1 VSRGLDGR
9 SVDQLK
15 FKTNHCCP
23 NNSQILSFRSRTRR
37 RNLPFHGARKAIS
50 NANIL
55 APANRIQPRMTQSL
69 RTALIFFYVLLLQT
83 AVAAQPA
90 DSTLDDGLKLLEES
104 RTTLDETALSRAQ
117 EYFGKLTQQHPENAV
132 YFYELARVESY
143 RSSAFSMRNDKK
155 KAEHALDEAM
165 ASVQQSLK
173 LNEKSPDAHSLL
185 ADLYGRKIGF
195 GVGMFAGPKY
205 GPKVKS
211 ENERAQEL
219 DPNSARVFASLGRQ
233 YFMAPH
239 MFGGDID
246 KAVESLRKSTQL
258 DPNFDETYVWLAI
271 ALRKKGDEA
280 GAEQALQQALK
291 LNPRSVFAKSTAE
304 KH

>member
-1 VSRGLDGR
+1 
-9 SVDQLK
+9 
-15 FKTNHCCP
+15 
-23 NNSQILSFRSRTRR
+23 
-37 RNLPFHGARKAIS
+37 
-50 NANIL
+50 
-55 APANRIQPRMTQSL
+55 MTQSL
-69 RTALIFFYVLLLQT
+69 RPALIVFFVFAFLET
-83 AVAAQPA
+83 FSSAQPA
-90 DSTLDDGLKLLEES
+90 DSTLEDGLKLLEEA

-117 EYFGKLTQQHPENAV
+117 EYFGKLTQKHPENAA

-143 RSSAFSMRNDKK
+143 RSSAYSMHNDKK

-165 ASVQQSLK
+165 ATVQQSLK
-173 LNEKSPDAHSLL
+173 LNDNSADAHSLL

-211 ENERAQEL
+211 ENQRAQEL

-271 ALRKKGDEA
+271 ALRKKGDTP
-280 GAEQALQQALK
+280 GAEQALQQSLK
-291 LNPRSVFAKSTAE
+291 LNPRSTFAKSTAE

>member
-1 VSRGLDGR
+1 
-9 SVDQLK
+9 
-15 FKTNHCCP
+15 
-23 NNSQILSFRSRTRR
+23 
-37 RNLPFHGARKAIS
+37 
-50 NANIL
+50 
-55 APANRIQPRMTQSL
+55 MTQSL

-83 AVAAQPA
+83 AVSAQPA
-90 DSTLDDGLKLLEES
+90 DSTLDDGLKLLEEA

-143 RSSAFSMRNDKK
+143 RSSAYSMRNDKK

-165 ASVQQSLK
+165 ASVQQS
-173 LNEKSPDAHSLL
+173 
-185 ADLYGRKIGF
+185 F

-233 YFMAPH
+233 YLMAPH
-239 MFGGDID
+239 MFGGDVD
-246 KAVESLRKSTQL
+246 KAVESFRKSTQL